1 MESFEIIIDKE
12 KFKVI
17 RHSPSQ
23 YNFSVFNYATF
34 HTVKKNETGQWVS
47 FEHRFGDENI
57 PLLEIGN
64 AIDKH
69 YGEI

>member
-1 MESFEIIIDKE
+1 M
-12 KFKVI
+12 
-17 RHSPSQ
+17 P
-23 YNFSVFNYATF
+23 FSVFNYATF
-34 HTVKKNETGQWVS
+34 HTVKKNETEQWVS

-69 YGEI
+69 YNEEI